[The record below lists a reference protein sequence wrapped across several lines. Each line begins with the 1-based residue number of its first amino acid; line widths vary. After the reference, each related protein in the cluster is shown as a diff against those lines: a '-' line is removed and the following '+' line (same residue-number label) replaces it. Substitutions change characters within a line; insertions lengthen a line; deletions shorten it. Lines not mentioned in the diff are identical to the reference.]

1 MKQMKKKKR
10 RLTLG
15 TEGSKHTRTLKKMEI
30 RIVQQTKQTK
40 WKNKE
45 RNDSSRADLKRNEK
59 PCKGKK

>member
-1 MKQMKKKKR
+1 MKKKKR

-40 WKNKE
+40 
-45 RNDSSRADLKRNEK
+45 
-59 PCKGKK
+59 

>member
-10 RLTLG
+10 RLILG
-15 TEGSKHTRTLKKMEI
+15 TEGLKHTRTLKKMEI
-30 RIVQQTKQTK
+30 RTVQQTKQTK

-59 PCKGKK
+59 TL